1 VAIIREGRL
10 VKIATVAALVGDHTR
25 SVNLVL
31 GRPAAEGAFALSGV
45 TVLSSTGQDVHLMV
59 RGDVNPLLR
68 RLGDLDV
75 RDIAISTPDVE
86 DLFFRY
92 YEGTVAGSE
101 GRVVA
106 TGATGIHGE
115 AAP

>member
-1 VAIIREGRL
+1 M
-10 VKIATVAALVGDHTR
+10 
-25 SVNLVL
+25 NLVL
-31 GRPAAEGAFALSGV
+31 ARPAENGMFDLPGV

-68 RLGDLDV
+68 RLAGLEV

-92 YEGTVAGSE
+92 YEGSVAGSD
-101 GRVVA
+101 GRA
-106 TGATGIHGE
+106 GATLGTGTPVE
-115 AAP
+115 VAR